1 MDYFCSSRSCW
12 GQSKKR
18 FVTAQ
23 LQADFSK
30 RRKAALRKN
39 NFLPLYLFFVHHQYE
54 VTVMLPMDCLR
65 EIEEMLTSGQL
76 AKDFEDGCENDRYII
91 LDFLE
96 KLMELGEAADKTATE
111 VIFKGSY
118 LEMLAGTKDQK

>member
-1 MDYFCSSRSCW
+1 
-12 GQSKKR
+12 
-18 FVTAQ
+18 
-23 LQADFSK
+23 
-30 RRKAALRKN
+30 
-39 NFLPLYLFFVHHQYE
+39 
-54 VTVMLPMDCLR
+54 MLPMDCLR